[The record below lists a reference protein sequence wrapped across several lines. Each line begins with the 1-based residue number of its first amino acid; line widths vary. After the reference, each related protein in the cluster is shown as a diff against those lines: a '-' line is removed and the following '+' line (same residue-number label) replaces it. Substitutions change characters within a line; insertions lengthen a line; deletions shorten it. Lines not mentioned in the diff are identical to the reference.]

1 DARKTRW
8 FLFPEVWLCKKL
20 SAKRHDCHHWHVE
33 VFRPRGRPAAGGD
46 RCQRH
51 AGSQTE
57 LEALAAD
64 IVTAGGNAKVI

>member
-1 DARKTRW
+1 M
-8 FLFPEVWLCKKL
+8 
-20 SAKRHDCHHWHVE
+20 
-33 VFRPRGRPAAGGD
+33 FRPRGRPAAGGD